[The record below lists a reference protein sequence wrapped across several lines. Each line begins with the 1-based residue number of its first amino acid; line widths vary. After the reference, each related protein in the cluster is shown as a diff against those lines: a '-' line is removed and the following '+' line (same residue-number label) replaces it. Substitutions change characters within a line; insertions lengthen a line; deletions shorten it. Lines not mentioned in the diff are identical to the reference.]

1 MTVGYANVSNGGT
14 LCSICPPT
22 CQVTQVHPISWS
34 AELRSLHTCRDLDV
48 VPYCVRH
55 VHHQRA
61 LTIFVLS
68 GSRLLLRPQR
78 TRFCLGQST
87 FDRGHSF
94 TVAQLPRP
102 ATFCVESQ
110 RVHTLH
116 QSIVCQSWKCGSLIF
131 YTAFTLST
139 LPTPSRTT
147 TNTYYNAYC
156 TIVCGKFSIY
166 TGSGAETH
174 GK

>member
-1 MTVGYANVSNGGT
+1 MTN
-14 LCSICPPT
+14 
-22 CQVTQVHPISWS
+22 VHPISWS
-34 AELRSLHTCRDLDV
+34 AELRSLHACRDFDV

-55 VHHQRA
+55 VHHQRD

-110 RVHTLH
+110 RVHAYINP
-116 QSIVCQSWKCGSLIF
+116 SSVRVGSVDHSFF
-131 YTAFTLST
+131 YTAFPLST
-139 LPTPSRTT
+139 LPTASRTT
-147 TNTYYNAYC
+147 TNTCYNAYC